1 MKCKIEPG
9 LFSMLTKYVDRG
21 VNLAVFFLRQGN
33 SPQVR
38 ISEAEMGLILV
49 LYRGGKKC

>member
-1 MKCKIEPG
+1 MKCKIELG
-9 LFSMLTKYVDRG
+9 SFSMMTKYADRG
-21 VNLAVFFLRQGN
+21 LNLAVFFLKQGI
-33 SPQVR
+33 PQMR